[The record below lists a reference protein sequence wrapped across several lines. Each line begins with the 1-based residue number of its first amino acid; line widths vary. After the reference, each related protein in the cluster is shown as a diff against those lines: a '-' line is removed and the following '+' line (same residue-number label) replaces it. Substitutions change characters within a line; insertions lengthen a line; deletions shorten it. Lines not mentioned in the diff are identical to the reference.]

1 MRPPRSAL
9 PLPRYVI
16 RRWSRRNSA
25 WVYLWNL
32 PGWAAGCPV
41 ANERLGTD
49 YDEAVKRAETVL
61 LPAFDAWRGGEPAAE
76 QDAPAKGG
84 TLDWL
89 FGEYRASRKYTRLPL
104 RSQRDRESNLRL
116 VGSHVMNDG
125 RRFGTVR
132 LAAITTVVVDAL
144 FERLLIVKKKDAQGN
159 EVEIERRTTVNT
171 AMKTCRRAWNIV
183 ARNHPGKLPLVNP
196 FAEMEL
202 KGPIG
207 RRQRRHSPSFR
218 HPAPRPKNSAT
229 HRSRPPP

>member
-1 MRPPRSAL
+1 
-9 PLPRYVI
+9 
-16 RRWSRRNSA
+16 
-25 WVYLWNL
+25 
-32 PGWAAGCPV
+32 
-41 ANERLGTD
+41 
-49 YDEAVKRAETVL
+49 VKRAETVL
-61 LPAFDAWRGGEPAAE
+61 LPAFDAWRGGTPTAE

-89 FGEYRASRKYTRLPL
+89 FAEYRASRKYTKLPL

-144 FERLLIVKKKDAQGN
+144 YERLLPVKKKDAQGN
-159 EVEIERRTTVNT
+159 MVESERRSTVNT
-171 AMKTCRRAWNIV
+171 AMKTCRRAWAIV

-202 KGPIG
+202 TSSNRETPTATYAELQAFRAKAKELGYPSLATAALIG
-207 RRQRRHSPSFR
+207 WEFVQRRIDIFTRFDVTHY
-218 HPAPRPKNSAT
+218 RPKD
-229 HRSRPPP
+229 RPQMVRVVHAKTGEEAWGPAIR